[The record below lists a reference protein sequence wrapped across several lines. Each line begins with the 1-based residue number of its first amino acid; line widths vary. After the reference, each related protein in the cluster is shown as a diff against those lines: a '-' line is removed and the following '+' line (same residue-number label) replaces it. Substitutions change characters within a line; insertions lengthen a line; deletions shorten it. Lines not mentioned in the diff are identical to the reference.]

1 MSPSERTTSTT
12 RPCKFL
18 RSKEMYHEELGAG
31 ESEFDSDAFW
41 CMKTQE
47 AFGPDGVEAEKAQ
60 CVPGRNCY
68 KC

>member
-1 MSPSERTTSTT
+1 
-12 RPCKFL
+12 
-18 RSKEMYHEELGAG
+18 MYHEELGAG